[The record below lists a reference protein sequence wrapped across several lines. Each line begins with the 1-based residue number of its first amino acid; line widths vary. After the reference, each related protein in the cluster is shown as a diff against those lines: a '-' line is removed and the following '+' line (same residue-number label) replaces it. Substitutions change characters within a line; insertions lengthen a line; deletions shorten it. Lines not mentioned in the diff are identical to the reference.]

1 VSTNRVEP
9 PLAAPN
15 SRGIERVKAARLQGH
30 ILRIGLAAL
39 LVTAA
44 ALVVPREDAARNPP
58 RPSPSGESAA
68 VSARTNDGASSRF
81 GHSLAFESNEGQLD
95 PAVRFEAKGGGFA
108 VWLTDRG
115 ATLDLRTKEGSGS
128 DLVIGLMIVRSQAAR
143 PVATE
148 PLRARSNY
156 FRQNSEPSWI
166 RGVPRFAR
174 VTYPGVY
181 PGVDLVFHGEEGRLE
196 YDFVVAPG
204 ASPNDA
210 QLDLSGAEALSV
222 DEEGALLIR
231 SRRGVLRQ
239 PRPTVYQEDEGGARH
254 PVEAAYR
261 LVGGTRVAFAVG
273 RYDETRS
280 LVIDPVLLYST
291 YLGGSSFDK
300 ATAVA
305 VDPSGNVY
313 VAGFTASPD
322 FPSKDAVQSTT
333 GGSTDAFVA
342 KLSPDGQELLY
353 ATYLGGSSEDAAYGI
368 AVDANGSAYVTGS
381 TESSDFPVFPVFVP
395 EGEAGSCPTLQCSN
409 GGASNAFVTKLA
421 PDGSD
426 LAYSTYLG
434 GSGYDVAQGIAVD
447 TLENVY
453 IAGFTQSPDFPTI
466 SPFQSTL
473 LGTQNAFVAKLAP
486 SGATL
491 LGSTYLGGSG
501 NDAASALAV
510 DAQGDVYVAGY
521 TQSKDFPA
529 HALQKSLLGTQN
541 AFVTEFA
548 PSLEKF
554 VFSTYLGGSG
564 EDAANAIALD
574 ASGNLFLAG
583 ATTSVDF
590 PVQGAYQSSNAGN
603 QDSFVA
609 QLAAGGGSLVYSTF
623 LGGSGTDVAAGL
635 ALDDAGT
642 AYVVGQT
649 RSADFPVRDAFQ
661 TKNAAPDAPDG
672 NAFIALLDATGR
684 TLLGSSYLG
693 GNGGASAQAVVLAPP
708 NVAWI
713 AGGAGAGLPTKDAVF
728 DTFRAQSAN
737 GRNAFLTRISAD
749 AGSESDAGVSDDRSE
764 DPEASDDAADD
775 ASGTGVTVVTAP
787 EDAPGTG
794 ASSGC
799 GCREAETKGTPVGA
813 KSFALLIGALLER
826 RRRAS
831 PAKAG

>member
-1 VSTNRVEP
+1 
-9 PLAAPN
+9 LA
-15 SRGIERVKAARLQGH
+15 V
-30 ILRIGLAAL
+30 L
-39 LVTAA
+39 LVAAA
-44 ALVVPREDAARNPP
+44 ALVPRGDAARNLHGPTT
-58 RPSPSGESAA
+58 SGESDFVAD
-68 VSARTNDGASSRF
+68 SESSRF

-115 ATLDLRTKEGSGS
+115 ATLDLRAKEGSGS
-128 DLVIGLMIVRSQAAR
+128 NLVLGLEIVRSQAAQ

-156 FRQNSEPSWI
+156 FRQTSEANWI

-174 VTYPGVY
+174 VTYPGVH

-210 QLDLSGAEALSV
+210 QLDVTGAEALSL
-222 DEEGALLIR
+222 DREGALLIR
-231 SRRGVLRQ
+231 TRQGVLRQ
-239 PRPTVYQEDEGGARH
+239 PPPTVYQEDEGGARR

-261 LVGGTRVAFAVG
+261 LAGEARVAFAIG
-273 RYDETRS
+273 RHDETRS
-280 LVIDPVLLYST
+280 LVIDPVLLYSS
-291 YLGGSSFDK
+291 YLGGSSFDE

-305 VDPSGNVY
+305 VDASGNVY
-313 VAGFTASPD
+313 LAGFAASPD
-322 FPSKDAVQSTT
+322 FPSKDAVQAAT

-368 AVDANGSAYVTGS
+368 AVDASGSAYLTGT

-395 EGEAGSCPTLQCSN
+395 EGEAGSCPTLQCAN

-447 TLENVY
+447 ALGNAYV
-453 IAGFTQSPDFPTI
+453 AGFTQSPDFPTI

-486 SGATL
+486 SGAML
-491 LGSTYLGGSG
+491 LGSSYLGGSG
-501 NDAASALAV
+501 NDAASTLAV
-510 DAQGDVYVAGY
+510 DAQGNVYVAGY

-529 HALQKSLLGTQN
+529 HALQKSLRGTQN
-541 AFVTEFA
+541 AFVTELA
-548 PSLEKF
+548 PSLEKL

-574 ASGNLFLAG
+574 ASGDVFLAG
-583 ATTSVDF
+583 GTTSVDF
-590 PVQGAYQSSNAGN
+590 PVQGAYQPSNAGN
-603 QDSFVA
+603 QDAFVA
-609 QLAAGGGSLVYSTF
+609 KLAQGGGSLVYSTF
-623 LGGSGTDVAAGL
+623 LGGSGTDAATGL

-642 AYVVGQT
+642 AHVVGQT
-649 RSADFPVRDAFQ
+649 RSADFPVRGAFQ
-661 TKNAAPDAPDG
+661 TKNAAPNAPDG

-684 TLLGSSYLG
+684 TLVGSSYLG
-693 GNGGASAQAVVLAPP
+693 GNGGASAQAVALDST

-713 AGGAGAGLPTKDAVF
+713 AGGAGAGLPTKDALF
-728 DTFRAQSAN
+728 DAFKAQPPN
-737 GRNAFLTRISAD
+737 GRNAFLARIAAD
-749 AGSESDAGVSDDRSE
+749 AGSESDAGVSDDRAE
-764 DPEASDDAADD
+764 DREASDDAADD
-775 ASGTGVTVVTAP
+775 AGGSGVTVVTAP
-787 EDAPGTG
+787 EDAPATG

-799 GCREAETKGTPVGA
+799 GCREADTRSVPAGA
-813 KSFALLIGALLER
+813 WSFAILIGALLER
-826 RRRAS
+826 RRRAA
-831 PAKAG
+831 PAKA